1 MGPVAEVQPRGFC
14 AVRGILWIRITSA
27 CGASHGRISGRR
39 IDYREQGSG
48 PTILFVPGSWSTGAM
63 WRGVIA
69 LLGDRFRA
77 VTTSLLGYG
86 DTEERRTPDD
96 ASIERE
102 IGVIEAVI
110 LRANSAVHLVGH
122 SYGGTV
128 CLATALRD
136 QTKIASMTLI
146 EATPFNLLRHS
157 GDLGLYQQVR
167 AMSDAYV
174 RSYHDGK
181 PLAARSIID
190 FYGGDGSFDTFSAR
204 TREYIVATT
213 PTNILDWSSELRCTA
228 CRLCRHHCAKPTRAR
243 RTLSSSRSAH
253 RRGVE

>member
-1 MGPVAEVQPRGFC
+1 
-14 AVRGILWIRITSA
+14 
-27 CGASHGRISGRR
+27 
-39 IDYREQGSG
+39 
-48 PTILFVPGSWSTGAM
+48 M

-96 ASIERE
+96 VLIERE
-102 IGVIEAVI
+102 IDVIEAVI
-110 LRANSAVHLVGH
+110 QRTNSTVHLVGH

-136 QTKIASMTLI
+136 RTKIASMTLI

-167 AMSDAYV
+167 SMSDAYV
-174 RSYHDGK
+174 RSYHSGK
-181 PLAARSIID
+181 QLAARSIID

-204 TREYIVATT
+204 IRDYIVATT
-213 PTNILDWSSELRCTA
+213 PTNILDWSSEECFDLRLAAYAGITA
-228 CRLCRHHCAKPTRAR
+228 PSLLVRGQHSPPPIQRVAEVLSGAIPGSSLVTVPGASHFMVETHPADVARLIREHVATVE
-243 RTLSSSRSAH
+243 TLR
-253 RRGVE
+253 